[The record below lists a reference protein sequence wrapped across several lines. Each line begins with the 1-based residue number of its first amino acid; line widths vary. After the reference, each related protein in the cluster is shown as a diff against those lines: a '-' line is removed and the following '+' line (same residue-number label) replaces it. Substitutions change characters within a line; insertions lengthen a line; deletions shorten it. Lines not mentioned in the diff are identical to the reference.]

1 MIGRPSGETWQTA
14 PRPTAA
20 WREAAGRGEV
30 AAEELARVMDHTLLK
45 AQATPADIEALCD
58 EAVRY
63 GFGAVCVNSVHVPMA
78 AARLGRGAAP
88 PGDAGD
94 TLPGDAGGAPPG
106 PLRASGPPAVR
117 VCAVVG
123 FPLGAMAT
131 EAKAFEAGWAV
142 ERGADEIDMVVP
154 VGYLKAGDGAFV
166 EADIRAVVIAARRA
180 GERRGMTHPP
190 LVKVIVE
197 TCYLTDDEKVEACR
211 RAAAAGADFVKT
223 STGFGPGGATPS
235 DVALLRRTV
244 GEGLGVKASGGI
256 RDLAAA
262 LAMIAAGADRLGLS
276 AGVGVIEA
284 ARARRDGP
292 AVPG

>member
-88 PGDAGD
+88 PGPA
-94 TLPGDAGGAPPG
+94 
-106 PLRASGPPAVR
+106 RASGPPAVR